1 MFWKHVTIRWY
12 AVVVG
17 RSNGE
22 LGQGTWSRTAF
33 TRLVGIDL
41 PIVLAPLAGGPSTP
55 ALAAAVCQAGGLGSL
70 GVGYLSPDAIRHEVR
85 EIRAAIDR
93 PFAVNLFVPSSIEV
107 DPNLVAAA
115 WTLLEPFR
123 QELGMPDEEPPV
135 RFQEDFDDQLQVIVD
150 AKVPVVS
157 FTFVLRR
164 RDVIDAL
171 HAEGGVVISTV
182 TSEAEAMA
190 AATLPL
196 DALCAQGS
204 EAGGH
209 RGSFLG
215 DDDGPVGLM
224 ALVPRVVDGTGL
236 PVVASGGLM
245 DGRGVA
251 AVLALGA
258 GAAQLGTAFLQCPEA
273 GTSLPYRQALAAADG
288 TTVVTRAFSGKPARG
303 LPTRFARELPEGT
316 VLPPYPVMNALTR
329 GLRKRAAELDR
340 PEFLS
345 LWAGQAVAA
354 ARAQPASDL
363 VTDLAR
369 EADSVIAQL
378 SAHHEGAS

>member
-1 MFWKHVTIRWY
+1 ML
-12 AVVVG
+12 VG
-17 RSNGE
+17 TSNGE

-70 GVGYLSPDAIRHEVR
+70 GVGYLSPEAIRT
-85 EIRAAIDR
+85 EIQQLRATTDR
-93 PFAVNLFVPSSIEV
+93 PFAVNLFVPSSFDV
-107 DPNLVAAA
+107 DPNVVAAA
-115 WTLLEPFR
+115 WTLLQPFR
-123 QELGMPDEEPPV
+123 QELGMPDEDPPA

-157 FTFVLRR
+157 FTFGLPQ
-164 RDVIDAL
+164 RDVINAL
-171 HAEGGVVISTV
+171 HAEGAAVISTV
-182 TSEAEAMA
+182 TSEPEAMA

-215 DDDGPVGLM
+215 DDDSPVGLM
-224 ALVPRVVDGTGL
+224 ALVPRVVDRTDL
-236 PVVASGGLM
+236 PVVACGGLM

-273 GTSLPYRQALAAADG
+273 GTSLPYRRAVAASNG
-288 TTVVTRAFSGKPARG
+288 TTIVTRALSGRPARG

-363 VTDLAR
+363 VADLAR
-369 EADSVIAQL
+369 EAGSVIAQL
-378 SAHHEGAS
+378 SSRDEGGS